1 MSKKKKKKVK
11 LIPRNINKAVGSV
24 KNLNTTTPGLFDYKK
39 WGKYE
44 DGDIKMISANEA
56 RKITEESR
64 LKLQKSIDEIDYCI
78 DDAIHEGKF
87 SIMVNGFIS
96 KETTEILKENGY
108 KVNESDTHFQIIW

>member
-44 DGDIKMISANEA
+44 DGGIKMISAN
-56 RKITEESR
+56 
-64 LKLQKSIDEIDYCI
+64 
-78 DDAIHEGKF
+78 
-87 SIMVNGFIS
+87 
-96 KETTEILKENGY
+96 
-108 KVNESDTHFQIIW
+108 

>member
-24 KNLNTTTPGLFDYKK
+24 KNLNTTTSGLFDYKK
-39 WGKYE
+39 LGKYE
-44 DGDIKMISANEA
+44 DGGIKMISANEA

-108 KVNESDTHFQIIW
+108 KVNESDTHFHIIW

>member
-39 WGKYE
+39 LGKYE
-44 DGDIKMISANEA
+44 DGGI
-56 RKITEESR
+56 
-64 LKLQKSIDEIDYCI
+64 KLQKSIDEIDYCI

-108 KVNESDTHFQIIW
+108 KVNESDTHFHIIW